1 MFFMFCLVTFSELP
15 SISKNKKCKK
25 GFKISTF
32 TSFWSFTNLTAL
44 MEIFM
49 SFTAVNTSVYVSKF
63 TVFTAINFSKQAKNC
78 KLQVTILW
86 CLTPPSESPSS

>member
-1 MFFMFCLVTFSELP
+1 MFCLVTFSELP

-63 TVFTAINFSKQAKNC
+63 TVLTAITLVNKPYAVNYKSQFFG
-78 KLQVTILW
+78 V
-86 CLTPPSESPSS
+86 

>member
-1 MFFMFCLVTFSELP
+1 MFYVLLIFSELP
-15 SISKNKKCKK
+15 SVSINKICKK

-32 TSFWSFTNLTAL
+32 TSFWPFTDLTAL

-49 SFTAVNTSVYVSKF
+49 SFTAVNTSVYVRKF
-63 TVFTAINFSKQAKNC
+63 TVFTAINFSKPAKSC